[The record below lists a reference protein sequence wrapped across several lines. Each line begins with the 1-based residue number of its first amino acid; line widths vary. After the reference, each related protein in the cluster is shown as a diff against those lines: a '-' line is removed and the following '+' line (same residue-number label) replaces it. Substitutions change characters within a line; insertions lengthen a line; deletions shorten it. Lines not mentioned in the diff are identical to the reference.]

1 MTKYENRN
9 YLHLQKKEKP
19 RTKYTINSLLKKL
32 ILIRNKKSIQKV
44 RADKWSDKYAK
55 DLKHYKKVLIDNEQL
70 RKTNQ
75 ELNLMHHQ
83 AVVKVLNLGQEIIKL
98 KGKK

>member
-1 MTKYENRN
+1 MTEST
-9 YLHLQKKEKP
+9 Q
-19 RTKYTINSLLKKL
+19 
-32 ILIRNKKSIQKV
+32 
-44 RADKWSDKYAK
+44 RARAEKWSAKYAK
-55 DLKHYKKVLIDNEQL
+55 ELKHYKKVLIDNEQL

-83 AVVKVLNLGQEIIKL
+83 AVVKVLNLGQEIKKL

>member
-1 MTKYENRN
+1 MTEST
-9 YLHLQKKEKP
+9 Q
-19 RTKYTINSLLKKL
+19 
-32 ILIRNKKSIQKV
+32 
-44 RADKWSDKYAK
+44 RARAEKWSAKYAK

-98 KGKK
+98 IGKK

>member
-1 MTKYENRN
+1 MTEST
-9 YLHLQKKEKP
+9 Q
-19 RTKYTINSLLKKL
+19 
-32 ILIRNKKSIQKV
+32 
-44 RADKWSDKYAK
+44 RARAEKWSAKYAK

-83 AVVKVLNLGQEIIKL
+83 AVVKILNLGQQIK
-98 KGKK
+98 KIKINEKRKTNKN

>member
-1 MTKYENRN
+1 MSTQGERAERWSTKY
-9 YLHLQKKEKP
+9 
-19 RTKYTINSLLKKL
+19 S
-32 ILIRNKKSIQKV
+32 
-44 RADKWSDKYAK
+44 K

-83 AVVKVLNLGQEIIKL
+83 AVVKILNLGQQIK
-98 KGKK
+98 KIKISEKRKTNKN

>member
-1 MTKYENRN
+1 MTEST
-9 YLHLQKKEKP
+9 Q
-19 RTKYTINSLLKKL
+19 
-32 ILIRNKKSIQKV
+32 
-44 RADKWSDKYAK
+44 RARAEKWSAKYAK
-55 DLKHYKKVLIDNEQL
+55 DLKHYKKVLIDNGQL

>member
-1 MTKYENRN
+1 MTEST
-9 YLHLQKKEKP
+9 Q
-19 RTKYTINSLLKKL
+19 
-32 ILIRNKKSIQKV
+32 
-44 RADKWSDKYAK
+44 RASAGKWSAKYAK

-83 AVVKVLNLGQEIIKL
+83 AVVKVLNLGQEIKKL